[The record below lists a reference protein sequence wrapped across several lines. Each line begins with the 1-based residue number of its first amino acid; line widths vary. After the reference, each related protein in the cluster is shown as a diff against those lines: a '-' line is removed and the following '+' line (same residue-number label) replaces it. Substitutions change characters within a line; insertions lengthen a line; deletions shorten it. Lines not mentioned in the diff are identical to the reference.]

1 MLHADIIPG
10 QTQTKQDE
18 DLLFRLLRQLDLAP
32 EASQRATATAIGVSL
47 GRLNGLLKRAKDAG
61 FVSVSDRAGPDKRQ
75 RFAYSV
81 THRGAAEKNRLT
93 DRFLARK
100 FAEYDALHAELTGT
114 TSGLAPLKHRTK
126 LVQNNLAP
134 IPELYVSYD
143 SSQKLKVEAA
153 DLTSWDL
160 SPRQICDLE
169 LLMNGGFNP
178 LKGFLTEADYNGV
191 VDNMRLEDGT
201 LWPMPITLDVSEEF
215 ADKIELGQDIALR
228 DQEGVILGTMTVT
241 DRWTPD
247 KAKEAEKVFG
257 ANDEA
262 HPAVDYLHNTAGAV
276 YLGGP
281 VTGIQQPIH
290 YDFRARRDTPNEL
303 RAYFRKLG
311 WRKVVAF
318 QTRNP
323 LHRAH
328 QELTFRAAREV
339 EANLLIHPVVGMT
352 KPGDVD
358 HFTRVRCYEAVLDKY
373 PGSTTTMSLLNLA
386 MRMAGPREAVWHGLI
401 RRNHGCTHFIV
412 GRDHAGPGSNSQG
425 EDFYGPYDA
434 QDLFREHQ
442 EEIGIEMVDFKHMV
456 YVQERAQ
463 YEPMD
468 EIEDKDNVTILNIS
482 GTELRRRLAEGLEIP
497 DWFSF
502 PEVVTEL
509 RKTRPP
515 RSDQG
520 FTVFFT
526 GFSGSGKSTI
536 ANALMVKLMEMGG
549 RPVTLLDGDIVRK
562 NLSSELGF
570 SKEHRD
576 LNIQRIG
583 YVASEITKNGGIAI
597 CAPIAPYATTR
608 KRVRQMIEE
617 YGAFCEVHVAT
628 SIEECERRD
637 RKGLYKLARAGKI
650 AEFTGISDPY
660 DVPENPELSVET
672 ENVDVDNCAHQVILK
687 LEQMGLIAG

>member
-1 MLHADIIPG
+1 MIASE
-10 QTQTKQDE
+10 TKPALPEE
-18 DLLFRLLRQLDLAP
+18 DQLFRLLRQLDLAP
-32 EASQRATATAIGVSL
+32 DASQRATAEALGISL
-47 GRLNGLLKRAKDAG
+47 GRLNAQLRAASDAG
-61 FVSVSDRAGPDKRQ
+61 LIKISTRPGPDKRQ
-75 RFAYSV
+75 RFAYALTS
-81 THRGAAEKNRLT
+81 RGAVEKVRLT

-114 TSGLAPLKHRTK
+114 TSGLSPLKHRTR

-143 SSQKLKVEAA
+143 SAQKLKVEAA
-153 DLTSWDL
+153 DLVSHDL
-160 SPRQICDLE
+160 TPRQICDLE
-169 LLMNGGFNP
+169 LLMNGGFYP
-178 LKGFLTEADYNGV
+178 LKGFLNEKDYDGV
-191 VDNMRLEDGT
+191 VENMRLADGT
-201 LWPMPITLDVSEEF
+201 LWPMPITLDVSEKF
-215 ADKIELGQDIALR
+215 AESIELGQDIALR
-228 DQEGVILGTMTVT
+228 DQEGVILATMTVT
-241 DRWTPD
+241 DRWVPN
-247 KAKEAEKVFG
+247 KANEAEKVFG
-257 ANDEA
+257 ADDDA
-262 HPAVDYLHNTAGAV
+262 HPAVNYLHNTAGKV

-281 VTGIQQPIH
+281 VTGIQQPVH

-328 QELTFRAAREV
+328 QELTFRAAREAQ
-339 EANLLIHPVVGMT
+339 ANLLIHPVVGMT

-373 PGSTTTMSLLNLA
+373 PASTTTMSLLNLA

-401 RRNHGCTHFIV
+401 RKNHGCTHIII
-412 GRDHAGPGSNSQG
+412 GRDHAGPGANSKG

-434 QDLFREHQ
+434 QDLFRAHA

-463 YEPMD
+463 YEPAD
-468 EIEDKDNVTILNIS
+468 EIEDKENVTILNIS

-497 DWFSF
+497 EWFSF

-509 RKTRPP
+509 RRTRPP
-515 RSDQG
+515 RSKQG

-576 LNIQRIG
+576 LNIRRIG

-608 KRVRQMIEE
+608 RAVREDIEA
-617 YGAFCEVHVAT
+617 YGAFVEVHVAT
-628 SIEECERRD
+628 TIEECERRD
-637 RKGLYKLARAGKI
+637 RKGLYKLAREGKI
-650 AEFTGISDPY
+650 KEFTGISDPY
-660 DVPENPELSVET
+660 DVPENPELRVET
-672 ENVDVDNCAHQVILK
+672 EGTDVDNCAHQVILK
-687 LEQMGLIAG
+687 LEQMGLIAAQ

>member
-1 MLHADIIPG
+1 MPTANPQISE
-10 QTQTKQDE
+10 E
-18 DLLFRLLRQLDLAP
+18 DNVFRLLRQLDLTP
-32 EASQRATATAIGVSL
+32 EASQRAVAQAIGVSL
-47 GRLNGLLKRAKDAG
+47 GTLNTTLRLVTDQGLVR
-61 FVSVSDRAGPDKRQ
+61 VRERSGPDKRQ
-75 RFAYSV
+75 RYSYEL
-81 THRGAAEKNRLT
+81 TTKGAATKARLT
-93 DRFLARK
+93 DQFLARK
-100 FAEYDALHAELTGT
+100 LAEYDALHAELTGSQ
-114 TSGLAPLKHRTK
+114 SGLLHLKKRTPLMES
-126 LVQNNLAP
+126 NLAP
-134 IPELYVSYD
+134 IPELFVSYE
-143 SSQKLKVEAA
+143 SAQKMKSEAA
-153 DLTSWDL
+153 DLVSHDL
-160 SPRQICDLE
+160 TPRQICDLE

-178 LKGFLTEADYNGV
+178 LKGFLSQADYDGV
-191 VDNMRLEDGT
+191 VENMRLADGT
-201 LWPMPITLDVSEEF
+201 LWPMPITLDVGEDF
-215 ADKIELGQDIALR
+215 AAGLEIGQDIALR
-228 DQEGVILGTMTVT
+228 DQEGVILATMTVS
-241 DRWTPD
+241 DRWEPN
-247 KAKEAEKVFG
+247 KAREAEKVFG
-257 ANDEA
+257 ADDDA
-262 HPAVDYLHNTAGAV
+262 HPAVNYLHNQAGKI

-281 VTGIQQPIH
+281 VTGIQQPVH

-303 RAYFRKLG
+303 RAYFRKVG

-328 QELTFRAAREV
+328 QELTFRAAKEAQ
-339 EANLLIHPVVGMT
+339 ANLLIHPVVGMT

-373 PGSTTTMSLLNLA
+373 PASTTSMSLLNLA

-401 RRNHGCTHFIV
+401 RKNHGCTHFIV
-412 GRDHAGPGSNSQG
+412 GRDHAGPGKNSAG

-434 QDLFREHQ
+434 QDLFRTHQ
-442 EEIGIEMVDFKHMV
+442 EEMGIEMVDFKHMV
-456 YVQERAQ
+456 WVQERAQ

-468 EIEDKDNVTILNIS
+468 EIKDKDDVTILNIS

-497 DWFSF
+497 EWFSF

-509 RKTRPP
+509 RRTRPP
-515 RSDQG
+515 RSKQG

-526 GFSGSGKSTI
+526 GLSGSGKSTI

-576 LNIQRIG
+576 LNIRRIG

-608 KRVRQMIEE
+608 RAVREDIEAF
-617 YGAFCEVHVAT
+617 GAFLEVHVAT
-628 SIEECERRD
+628 SLEECERRD
-637 RKGLYKLARAGKI
+637 RKGLYKLAREGKI
-650 AEFTGISDPY
+650 KEFTGISDPY
-660 DVPENPELSVET
+660 DVPENPELRVET

-687 LEQMGLIAG
+687 LESMGLIAAH